1 MLHDFESDFLQKILI
16 KDCFQEN
23 IEYAIFG
30 DLKMPTDRKKMF
42 F

>member
-16 KDCFQEN
+16 RDFFLEN

-30 DLKMPTDRKKMF
+30 DLKMPTDRKMMF